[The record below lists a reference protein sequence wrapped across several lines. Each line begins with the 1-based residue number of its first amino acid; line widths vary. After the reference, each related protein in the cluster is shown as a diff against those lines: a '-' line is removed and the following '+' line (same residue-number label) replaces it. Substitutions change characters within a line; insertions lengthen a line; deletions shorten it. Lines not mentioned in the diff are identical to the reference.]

1 MSSELSNALNPNVV
15 TTRRPRPTPNGA
27 ENAAPVVEQP
37 LPPPRP
43 FVPHRSELELAI
55 SEPPPRSVAVPARN
69 SGASTSRQATAVQE
83 LLRVLSSSKEAAE
96 LERKRRQAWEEEQEA
111 RFIQRQA
118 EMERQML
125 EMRQELSQLKSHTL
139 VQSPGPS
146 PVGASPTTAN
156 SVPIGDGNTVS
167 PVPVLAPAF
176 YSASLPHASPMAQTT
191 VSPAGLPSIHHLP
204 TLLTPPA
211 ESPHVVAPAMHAQ
224 AIPRSEANSTAS
236 SPRPDLRS
244 PSLSNALITPEH
256 TPRLL
261 AVQPRPLS
269 ASAASRHTP
278 AFVEGSS
285 SQPYDTPSYSPI
297 TTFIDGGNAGYA
309 SPAPAHDSLS
319 PPLERRESV
328 TSPSSALGKR
338 RTLHYSSSEDS
349 DDSADEDAR
358 GSSSGQPRKR
368 VNGHDKRCLTIQHAM
383 RAHILRL
390 MQVPDDKNLP
400 DSHVE
405 GEPLSTDEPVRFI
418 WEKTSKQSS
427 HNAAMKRRIIV
438 DLQAKR
444 AKYKRVPEKEFSRK
458 SLESVFDQA
467 FTTMRQKFRAQ
478 RDTTAALQLKR
489 REDQKSLKA
498 RRSGRK
504 KLKLAN
510 RVGSRKRLEVFS
522 HPAFDGA
529 LQQDCMSSEE
539 SCDDDDGLQTKH
551 KVLRIRGLPWR
562 SLRLQRFYA
571 LLDEEDQADKS
582 SKPKRGIGRKERHV
596 GPDKDPH
603 ILPPM
608 GVSRWMISKRWIR
621 HLQCTR
627 ADLAQA
633 VMTVVSVS
641 DGVDWNECAI
651 LGAESDDDA
660 DLQDVLR
667 LDRHIPV
674 SETSS
679 LQHALTPSS

>member
-1 MSSELSNALNPNVV
+1 
-15 TTRRPRPTPNGA
+15 
-27 ENAAPVVEQP
+27 
-37 LPPPRP
+37 
-43 FVPHRSELELAI
+43 
-55 SEPPPRSVAVPARN
+55 VA
-69 SGASTSRQATAVQE
+69 
-83 LLRVLSSSKEAAE
+83 
-96 LERKRRQAWEEEQEA
+96 
-111 RFIQRQA
+111 
-118 EMERQML
+118 
-125 EMRQELSQLKSHTL
+125 
-139 VQSPGPS
+139 
-146 PVGASPTTAN
+146 
-156 SVPIGDGNTVS
+156 
-167 PVPVLAPAF
+167 
-176 YSASLPHASPMAQTT
+176 
-191 VSPAGLPSIHHLP
+191 
-204 TLLTPPA
+204 
-211 ESPHVVAPAMHAQ
+211 
-224 AIPRSEANSTAS
+224 
-236 SPRPDLRS
+236 
-244 PSLSNALITPEH
+244 
-256 TPRLL
+256 
-261 AVQPRPLS
+261 
-269 ASAASRHTP
+269 
-278 AFVEGSS
+278 
-285 SQPYDTPSYSPI
+285 
-297 TTFIDGGNAGYA
+297 
-309 SPAPAHDSLS
+309 
-319 PPLERRESV
+319 
-328 TSPSSALGKR
+328 SPSSALGKR
-338 RTLHYSSSEDS
+338 RTPHYSSSEDS

-358 GSSSGQPRKR
+358 GLSSDQPRKR

-405 GEPLSTDEPVRFI
+405 GHPLSTEEPIRFI

-438 DLQAKR
+438 DLQANR
-444 AKYKRVPEKEFSRK
+444 AKYKRVPNEDFSRK
-458 SLESVFDQA
+458 SLENVFDQA

-510 RVGSRKRLEVFS
+510 RMQSRKRLEVFS

-539 SCDDDDGLQTKH
+539 SCDDNDGLQTKQ

-582 SKPKRGIGRKERHV
+582 SKPKRGNGRKERHV

-603 ILPPM
+603 ILPPV

-627 ADLAQA
+627 VDLAQA

-660 DLQDVLR
+660 DLQDVLH
-667 LDRHIPV
+667 LSRHIPV

-679 LQHALTPSS
+679 LQHALTLDPSS